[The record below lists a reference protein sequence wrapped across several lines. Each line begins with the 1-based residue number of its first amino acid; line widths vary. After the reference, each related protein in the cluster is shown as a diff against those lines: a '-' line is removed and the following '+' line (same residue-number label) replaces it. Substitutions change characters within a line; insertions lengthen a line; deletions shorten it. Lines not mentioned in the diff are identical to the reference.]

1 MSAAHGTFLSNFFSH
16 NSGEAYH
23 YVAGSGQT
31 IPLNDAPSAVG
42 DAHHLIESR
51 VAVALGQPC
60 IFNEVL
66 SVAYLDAQS
75 MAFHS
80 DNEIGLGPVV
90 AGLSLG
96 SPATMAFRTLVKPEG
111 GQHRSDLSLV
121 LQHGDILVMEGAGV
135 QEHYQHA
142 VEPQGFRIAVTARYI
157 APGKSIE

>member
-1 MSAAHGTFLSNFFSH
+1 
-16 NSGEAYH
+16 
-23 YVAGSGQT
+23 
-31 IPLNDAPSAVG
+31 
-42 DAHHLIESR
+42 
-51 VAVALGQPC
+51 
-60 IFNEVL
+60 
-66 SVAYLDAQS
+66 
-75 MAFHS
+75 MAFPS

-142 VEPQGFRIAVTARYI
+142 V
-157 APGKSIE
+157 